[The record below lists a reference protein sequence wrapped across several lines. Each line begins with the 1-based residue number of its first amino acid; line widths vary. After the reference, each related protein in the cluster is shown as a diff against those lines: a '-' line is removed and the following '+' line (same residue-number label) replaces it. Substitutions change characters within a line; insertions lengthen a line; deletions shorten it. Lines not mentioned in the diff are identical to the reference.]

1 MSSSPVLVLQLYH
14 NPDDEQE
21 WAQFLHSEEKFTD
34 FTKVR
39 AEIEA
44 DTDRETGS
52 NKVCRLGSCLELPT
66 ISSLLPIPLPIR
78 S

>member
-1 MSSSPVLVLQLYH
+1 MIVLQLYH

-21 WAQFLHSEEKFTD
+21 WAEFLHRSDKYTD
-34 FTKVR
+34 FTSVR

-52 NKVCRLGSCLELPT
+52 NKGKVRKC
-66 ISSLLPIPLPIR
+66 
-78 S
+78 